1 MYITINGTDY
11 EVRGEST
18 VLEIA
23 QREGI
28 YIPTLCHH
36 PALEPYGACR
46 LCLVEVIAGG
56 RPGLTASCALP
67 VSEGLVIETDSP
79 RVHHVRQITMKLIM
93 AACPDVPAVIELAK
107 KLGVTDTP
115 YQKASVPNS
124 CVLCG
129 ICVRIC
135 NKVGTSAIGFAYRGS
150 DRQVMGPWD
159 KSPDT
164 CLGCRACENV
174 CPMGLIKFEEKDG
187 VLIGEPFKSR
197 VTMTKCPECGRFFT
211 GAPMVGTLQQRVGL
225 AVDLCP
231 ECQKAK
237 EARLLAHAGGLGRYF
252 NLEKQDH

>member
-1 MYITINGTDY
+1 MYITINGKQC
-11 EVRGEST
+11 EVLDEKT

-46 LCLVEVIAGG
+46 LCLVEVKAGG

-67 VSEGLVIETDSP
+67 VSKGLEIETDSP
-79 RVHHVRQITMKLIM
+79 RVQHVRGIVMKLIM
-93 AACPDVPAVIELAK
+93 AACPDVPAVLELAQ

-115 YQKASVPNS
+115 YEKAEVPNS

-135 NKVGTSAIGFAYRGS
+135 SKVGSSAIGFAFRGS
-150 DRQVMGPWD
+150 DRRVCGPFD
-159 KSPDT
+159 KTPDV

-174 CPMGLIKFEEKDG
+174 CPMGLITFTEKDG
-187 VLIGEPFKSR
+187 VLVGEPFKSN
-197 VTMTKCPECGRFFT
+197 VIMATCSHCGKPFAGQPLISKLKSEF
-211 GAPMVGTLQQRVGL
+211 G
-225 AVDLCP
+225 VDLELCP
-231 ECQKAK
+231 DCQKAK
-237 EARLLAHAGGLGRYF
+237 QGSLILTANGAAPYLNML
-252 NLEKQDH
+252 NN